1 MELPKHI
8 ADMCG
13 IVSAK
18 TQSQASAEDFQ
29 AVKALWDDT
38 DGVMIISHRDK
49 QVGFIVES
57 KSDKGPKYRAL
68 TINNRVGHFYSAN
81 QAMTWLIE
89 EAF

>member
-1 MELPKHI
+1 MELPQHI

-18 TQSQASAEDFQ
+18 TQSQAPEEDFQ
-29 AVKALWDDT
+29 AVKAIWDDT

-49 QVGFIVES
+49 QVGFITES
-57 KSDKGPKYRAL
+57 KSGKEPKYRAL
-68 TINNRVGHFYSAN
+68 TANNRVGHFYTAS